1 MPEAFM
7 AGRVAGIESETTGI
21 NKVTKPLSGGQRT
34 LAVLKDR
41 IPGQPVSRPTRWS
54 GIGPGSRPL
63 LFATVVAAIY
73 ATVILLVASVGL
85 VFNTDDGGSWAEL
98 VGAVVG
104 NFILVWVVMV
114 GLSLVVRLFRHK
126 D

>member
-1 MPEAFM
+1 MPDDVPM
-7 AGRVAGIESETTGI
+7 ADQQSGNRTGPDGESGEHRVPPPPRPE
-21 NKVTKPLSGGQRT
+21 
-34 LAVLKDR
+34 DR
-41 IPGQPVSRPTRWS
+41 IPGQPVSRPSRWS

-114 GLSLVVRLFRHK
+114 GLSLVVRLFRRK